1 MKPKSQETSGQID
14 LFNTPLADLLNPKHE
29 LYQLANLIDWKVL
42 DDAFGEFFAETQGAP
57 ALPTRLIAGLHY
69 LKHAFARSD
78 EAVVAQWLDN
88 RKRHF
93 NHVYPCRLKSP
104 KIVSTYNQVDTYD
117 GEQESFISTI
127 GRGAAERWPL
137 SV

>member
-1 MKPKSQETSGQID
+1 MQGEKQVIAHLNDLLAGELTAIDQYFIHSRMYQNWGFSKLYERINHEVQDETSH
-14 LFNTPLADLLNPKHE
+14 AD
-29 LYQLANLIDWKVL
+29 ALIK
-42 DDAFGEFFAETQGAP
+42 
-57 ALPTRLIAGLHY
+57 RM
-69 LKHAFARSD
+69 RS
-78 EAVVAQWLDN
+78 
-88 RKRHF
+88 F

>member
-1 MKPKSQETSGQID
+1 MSEIDYRQKYKYYKREMLESLLVSGRILQDAEVLAIQTLIQEMPIKVDSN
-14 LFNTPLADLLNPKHE
+14 LTPEVIFDGRPARILL
-29 LYQLANLIDWKVL
+29 D
-42 DDAFGEFFAETQGAP
+42 
-57 ALPTRLIAGLHY
+57 
-69 LKHAFARSD
+69 
-78 EAVVAQWLDN
+78 
-88 RKRHF
+88 RKRYF

>member
-14 LFNTPLADLLNPKHE
+14 LFNTPLADLLNPKHA
-29 LYQLANLIDWKVL
+29 LYQLAHLIDWKAL

-78 EAVVAQWLDN
+78 EAVVAQWLEN
-88 RKRHF
+88 PYWRVPRAQ
-93 NHVYPCRLKSP
+93 
-104 KIVSTYNQVDTYD
+104 VSMPV
-117 GEQESFISTI
+117 E
-127 GRGAAERWPL
+127 L
-137 SV
+137 C